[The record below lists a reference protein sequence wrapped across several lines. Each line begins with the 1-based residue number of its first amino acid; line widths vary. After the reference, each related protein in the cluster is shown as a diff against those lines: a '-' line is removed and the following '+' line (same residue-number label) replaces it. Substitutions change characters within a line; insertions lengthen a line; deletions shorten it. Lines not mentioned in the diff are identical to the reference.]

1 MNTCGGAGRTP
12 QEEANEPMEL
22 GPFSL
27 WTEVAHARRTAH
39 RRCAFY
45 FYIRQEDTAER
56 RCCVQRRRRGDASFQ
71 LLGRPPPVVL
81 WCLRFFFFG
90 YPSANPTAREVAV
103 TYQPSM
109 SCQRDS
115 PALGKAQPGM
125 ACQRVGG
132 QTGLTRSAHELQASP
147 VATFSFLPLTFLF
160 LKEKQNWIPV
170 SPFAAGLWPLSQR

>member
-1 MNTCGGAGRTP
+1 VLCPATKGRCFVSAAGP
-12 QEEANEPMEL
+12 PA
-22 GPFSL
+22 
-27 WTEVAHARRTAH
+27 AR
-39 RRCAFY
+39 
-45 FYIRQEDTAER
+45 
-56 RCCVQRRRRGDASFQ
+56 CV
-71 LLGRPPPVVL
+71 VVPAI
-81 WCLRFFFFG
+81 FFFG

-170 SPFAAGLWPLSQR
+170 SPFAAGLWPLSHWLGSAPPAVGVVYSPKTSPNPWRGAETLRPGFPNLQNPSGRLLYKRAGRICRRCRS

>member
-1 MNTCGGAGRTP
+1 MEVQAGRRKKKRTSPWNSVPFRCGLRWRTHGAPHTGGVLSTYGRETRRSGGAVSNGDEGEMLR
-12 QEEANEPMEL
+12 
-22 GPFSL
+22 FSC
-27 WTEVAHARRTAH
+27 WAARRPL
-39 RRCAFY
+39 
-45 FYIRQEDTAER
+45 
-56 RCCVQRRRRGDASFQ
+56 CCGAC
-71 LLGRPPPVVL
+71 G
-81 WCLRFFFFG
+81 FFFW